1 MINVE
6 AVADK
11 ADMIVDGYAFTK
23 AGNAVRV
30 LNLNDT
36 DKAAVLSLNGE
47 MLETTMNDIELKLV
61 MIYYN
66 KNKQFLEE

>member
-66 KNKQFLEE
+66 RNKQFLEE

>member
-30 LNLNDT
+30 LTLER
-36 DKAAVLSLNGE
+36 KHMKLSLQLVFLHEGV
-47 MLETTMNDIELKLV
+47 ELV
-61 MIYYN
+61 R
-66 KNKQFLEE
+66 FLW

>member
-6 AVADK
+6 EVADK

-66 KNKQFLEE
+66 RNKHFLEE

>member
-23 AGNAVRV
+23 SGNAVRV

>member
-23 AGNAVRV
+23 AGKAVRV

>member
-23 AGNAVRV
+23 AENAVRV

>member
-1 MINVE
+1 M
-6 AVADK
+6 
-11 ADMIVDGYAFTK
+11 
-23 AGNAVRV
+23 RV

>member
-36 DKAAVLSLNGE
+36 DRAAVLSLNGE